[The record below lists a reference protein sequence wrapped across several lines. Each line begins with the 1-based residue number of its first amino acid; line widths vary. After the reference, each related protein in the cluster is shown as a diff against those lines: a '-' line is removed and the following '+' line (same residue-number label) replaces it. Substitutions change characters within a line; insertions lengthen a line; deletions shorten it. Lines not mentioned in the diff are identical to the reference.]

1 MVIDDVALNDRRL
14 TYVAVTFTRPTL
26 AYNEGTQLRLLGI
39 FFFFNLTHKHALN
52 NLQASTP
59 FLPWGHISKIDAVS
73 GVAGHWPIP
82 KFLRVNYKRANP

>member
-1 MVIDDVALNDRRL
+1 MVVDDAALDNERL

-39 FFFFNLTHKHALN
+39 FSFFNLTHKHALN

-59 FLPWGHISKIDAVS
+59 SLPWGAHIKNRRIFRRGRSLAYTQIS
-73 GVAGHWPIP
+73 QSQ
-82 KFLRVNYKRANP
+82 L